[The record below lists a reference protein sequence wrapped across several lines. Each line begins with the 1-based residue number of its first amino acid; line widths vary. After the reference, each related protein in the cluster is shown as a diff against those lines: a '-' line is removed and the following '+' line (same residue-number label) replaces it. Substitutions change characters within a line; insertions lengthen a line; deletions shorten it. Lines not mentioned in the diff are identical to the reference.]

1 LAKSGVYRSLQREIK
16 ERNPVTEKELRKLNR
31 YQLLELLM
39 IQTKR
44 VEELET
50 QLEEIQSQRNQQQ
63 VQLSR
68 LGSMAEV
75 AMQVSGV
82 LEAAQSA
89 AELYLQAA
97 RSQAERMEQEAAEK
111 VAAML
116 AAAEETEKQEKTYE
130 ES

>member
-1 LAKSGVYRSLQREIK
+1 M
-16 ERNPVTEKELRKLNR
+16 TEKELRKLNR